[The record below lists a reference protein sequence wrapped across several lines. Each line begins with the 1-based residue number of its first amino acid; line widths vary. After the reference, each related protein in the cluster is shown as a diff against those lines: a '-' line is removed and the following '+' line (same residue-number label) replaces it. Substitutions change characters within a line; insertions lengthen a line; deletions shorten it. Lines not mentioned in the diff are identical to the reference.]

1 MPYASL
7 AIVLPFIS
15 TVIAVVYSV
24 LSRPRWDPRGR
35 HCYITGGSTGL
46 GLALAILLTK
56 RGADVSIVARNEET
70 LKRAMAQLEAVRV
83 NPNQILKAYSFSLG
97 TQKAAVD
104 ALEAACLAHGGQTP
118 DAVFLCAGKA
128 TPGFF
133 IEETEESMRKGMD
146 NTYWL
151 SAWSA
156 MVPSK
161 RMVRTRTSK
170 GKIVFVS
177 SLLGYFGMIGYST
190 YSPGKHAI
198 RGLAETLRQ
207 ELLLCSIDVH
217 LYMPGT
223 MYSPGY
229 EEENK
234 TKPELVRKIEE
245 SDEGLSPERAAE
257 GLYQGVR
264 KGEFHITDTL
274 LADIFRTSTRG
285 ASPYGSNILKD
296 LLFGFLGTIALPLWR
311 RSVDKQVIGH
321 RDAHAKYLTSKMAEI
336 VE

>member
-1 MPYASL
+1 MPYVSL
-7 AIVLPFIS
+7 AIILPFIS

-24 LSRPRWDPRGR
+24 LSRPHWDPRGR

-56 RGADVSIVARNEET
+56 RGADVSIVARNEEN

-104 ALEAACLAHGGQTP
+104 ALEAASLAHGGQTP

-133 IEETEESMRKGMD
+133 IDETEESMRKGMD

-156 MVPSK
+156 LAASK
-161 RMVRTRTSK
+161 RMVRTRTSN

-264 KGEFHITDTL
+264 TGEFHITDTL

-311 RSVDKQVIGH
+311 RSVDKQVIAH
-321 RDAHAKYLTSKMAEI
+321 REAHAKYLTSKMAEI

>member
-1 MPYASL
+1 MPYVSL

-15 TVIAVVYSV
+15 TVIVVVYSV

-70 LKRAMAQLEAVRV
+70 LKKAMAQLEAVRV

-156 MVPSK
+156 IAASK

-170 GKIVFVS
+170 GKIIFVS

-198 RGLAETLRQ
+198 RLAETLRQ
-207 ELLLCSIDVH
+207 ELLLYLIDVH

-321 RDAHAKYLTSKMAEI
+321 REAHAKYLTSKMTEI